1 MLIELRKLVVIIE
14 SEWKADLPSAP
25 GWLGPEGERVH
36 ENSKQLLALVTAG
49 DISSVLDH
57 RSIFDYLG
65 SAWLDCHSKAYKQ
78 TEMVSNCLN
87 AELTGNREVREI
99 RDSDGRVFSRSEYLK
114 GKLDGTSRM
123 WSADGTLTLKAH
135 NQNGERPHLPGDLR
149 HLREFESI
157 GGLGSSRIAAVAK
170 SHPGFPAVIQAR
182 VIVGVIYGQ

>member
-1 MLIELRKLVVIIE
+1 MQMLIELRKLVVIIE

-25 GWLGPEGERVH
+25 GWLRPEGERVR
-36 ENSKQLLALVTAG
+36 ENSKQLLALVTAD

-78 TEMVSNCLN
+78 TEIVSNCLN
-87 AELTGNREVREI
+87 AELTANREMREI

-114 GKLDGTSRM
+114 GKLDGASRM

-135 NQNGERPHLPGDLR
+135 NQNGERHGPYQSWWDNGVLKEQGLYEAGKRVGMYRWYHESGELWKEHDYGR
-149 HLREFESI
+149 TFE
-157 GGLGSSRIAAVAK
+157 
-170 SHPGFPAVIQAR
+170 
-182 VIVGVIYGQ
+182 